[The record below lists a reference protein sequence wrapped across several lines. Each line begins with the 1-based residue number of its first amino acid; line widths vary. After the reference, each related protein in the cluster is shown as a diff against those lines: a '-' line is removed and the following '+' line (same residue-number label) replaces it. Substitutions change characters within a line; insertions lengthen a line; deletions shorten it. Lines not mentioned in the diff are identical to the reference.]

1 MNAAFFDT
9 NILLYAADARAT
21 SKVDMA
27 RALLRTRR
35 VVVSTQ
41 VLMEIYSA
49 MRRKLSLS
57 AAISRQWVDMLCEEI
72 VVSTEAADVQAALQW
87 AEQFQ
92 ISHWDSLILRA
103 AEKAQCDLVYTED
116 LNHGQMYGPVRVCN
130 PFIEDFMAEQE
141 G

>member
-9 NILLYAADARAT
+9 NILLYAADVRAA

-41 VLMEIYSA
+41 VLMECYA
-49 MRRKLSLS
+49 ALRRKLSLS
-57 AAISRQWVDMLCEEI
+57 AAISQRWVDMLSEEI
-72 VVSTEAADVQAALQW
+72 VVSTDAADVQAALHW

-92 ISHWDSLILRA
+92 ISHLDGLILRA
-103 AEKAQCDLVYTED
+103 AEKAQCDLVYTEE
-116 LNHGQMYGPVRVCN
+116 LTHGQMYGPVRVCN
-130 PFIEDFMAEQE
+130 PFIEDFLAN
-141 G
+141 

>member
-9 NILLYAADARAT
+9 KILLYAADATAT
-21 SKVDMA
+21 SKVDTA

-35 VVVSTQ
+35 VVVSPQ
-41 VLMEIYSA
+41 ILMECYCA
-49 MRRKLSLS
+49 LRRDLNLS
-57 AAISRQWVDMLCEEI
+57 APLARQWVDMLSEEI
-72 VVSTEAADVQAALQW
+72 VVPTEAADIRAALQW

-92 ISHWDSLILRA
+92 VSHWESLVLRA
-103 AEKAQCDLVYTED
+103 AEKAQCDLVYTEN
-116 LNHGQMYGPVRVCN
+116 LRHGQMYGPVRVCN